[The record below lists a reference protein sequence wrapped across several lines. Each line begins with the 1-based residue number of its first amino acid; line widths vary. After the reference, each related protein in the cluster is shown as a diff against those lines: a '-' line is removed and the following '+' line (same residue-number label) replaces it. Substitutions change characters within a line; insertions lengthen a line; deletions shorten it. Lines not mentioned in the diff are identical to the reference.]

1 MTARHPM
8 SPPKIS
14 IVTISFN
21 QGLYLD
27 ECIRSVLDQ
36 EYPNLQYVVVDPGS
50 KDDSRDVISRYAGRG
65 VTAILEPDQG
75 PADGLNKG
83 FAACDGDVFG
93 YINADDRLCPG
104 SLRYVA
110 QFFGENPGVD
120 VLTGS
125 IRMID
130 KAGRPGF
137 RGRTSDRF
145 SLADYAAGI
154 CTIGQ
159 QATFF
164 RRDAFIRAGGFNVGN
179 RIAWDGELLVDMALA
194 GCRFTRTHKTLGD
207 FRYYAE
213 SLSGNEANR
222 DKQHR
227 EIERLGLKISS
238 AGHPLYSPL
247 AARIRRIAYKLNL
260 RRHLSYLMVR

>member
-1 MTARHPM
+1 MF
-8 SPPKIS
+8 PPKIS

-21 QGLYLD
+21 QGEYLD
-27 ECIRSVLDQ
+27 ECIRSVIDQ
-36 EYPNLQYVVVDPGS
+36 GYQNLQYVIVDPGS
-50 KDDSRDVISRYAGRG
+50 KDDSREIISRYAGRG
-65 VTAILEPDQG
+65 VVAVLEPDQG

-83 FAACDGDVFG
+83 FAHCDGAIFG
-93 YINADDRLCPG
+93 YINADDRLCPN
-104 SLRYVA
+104 SLAYA
-110 QFFGENPGVD
+110 GNFFEKNPDVD

-130 KAGRPGF
+130 KAGLPNL

-164 RRDAFIRAGGFNVGN
+164 RRDAFIRAGGFNPGN

-222 DKQHR
+222 DKQNR

-238 AGHPLYSPL
+238 AGHSVYSPL
-247 AARIRRIAYKLNL
+247 STRIRRIAYKLNI